1 MENFGVSLNK
11 IKQPK
16 PDVSAENGGLKRD
29 IKNPYVGI
37 ISDINP
43 TSTPIGDIIDIKKSE
58 NPRKKFTPQIKRT
71 GLVNFNN
78 FATFGILSCGALAVV
93 SLIKKFT
100 TK

>member
-16 PDVSAENGGLKRD
+16 PDISAENGGLKRD

-43 TSTPIGDIIDIKKSE
+43 TSTPVTDIIDIKKGE
-58 NPRKKFTPQIKRT
+58 NPRKKFAPQIKKP
-71 GLVNFNN
+71 GLANFNN
-78 FATFGILSCGALAVV
+78 FATGGIITCGVLAVI
-93 SLIKKFT
+93 SLIKKFKT
-100 TK
+100 R